1 MRSRYR
7 LIQSACLLTLTAVVA
22 AACNTPN
29 ANRNSGLPNTEWLL
43 ATLAGAP
50 VASGTNVTL
59 GFGLA
64 QASGFGGC
72 NQFTTSYITDGS
84 HGLMFGDIAAT
95 RMACDPASNAFE
107 STYYENLAKV
117 ARFALAGGNLT
128 LLDRANSIVLT
139 YGPAPQATVEG
150 PWNVTAVNN
159 GQSAVSSV
167 PTGVSGAMSFLA
179 SGTIEGFGGCN
190 DFSGAYTVKGD
201 TITIGPL
208 MTTRKA
214 CGEPADTFEMQFL
227 AALQKSTKW
236 SVSGANLD
244 LRDDSG
250 AQQVAATSA
259 IGH

>member
-1 MRSRYR
+1 MLSRNR
-7 LIQSACLLTLTAVVA
+7 LVQSACLLALTAVAV

-29 ANRNSGLPNTEWLL
+29 ANRNSGLANTEWQLS
-43 ATLAGAP
+43 TLAGAP
-50 VASGTNVTL
+50 VASGTNATL

-72 NQFTTSYITDGS
+72 NQFTTSYITDGGR
-84 HGLMFGDIAAT
+84 GLMFGAIAAT
-95 RMACDPASNAFE
+95 RMACGAATDAFE
-107 STYYENLAKV
+107 TTYYASLGKV
-117 ARFALAGGNLT
+117 ARYALAGGNLT
-128 LLDRANSIVLT
+128 LFDRANAVVLT
-139 YGPAPQATVEG
+139 YGPAAQATVEG

-167 PTGVSGAMSFLA
+167 PAGVSGAMSFLA
-179 SGTIEGFGGCN
+179 NGSIEGFGGCN

-201 TITIGPL
+201 TITVGPL

-214 CGEPADTFEMQFL
+214 CGDPADTFEVQFL
-227 AALQKSTKW
+227 TALQNSTKW
-236 SVSGANLD
+236 SVSGNQLD